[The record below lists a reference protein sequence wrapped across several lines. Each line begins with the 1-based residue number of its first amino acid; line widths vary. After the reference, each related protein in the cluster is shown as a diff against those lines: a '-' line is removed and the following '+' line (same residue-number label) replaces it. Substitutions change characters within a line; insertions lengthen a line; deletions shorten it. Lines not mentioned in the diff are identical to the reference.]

1 MSLNSFTYKNLITSN
16 QNLFF
21 VVLLGIAASFMLDF
35 LLGLILGLLLIFLII
50 GYGRKFLIS
59 IILVSLLSFA
69 SDINVSIRM
78 IIQIFS
84 FTGLL
89 YLFLDKYGLK
99 SSSYPNIPSLVKSFL
114 ILFYISMIISIVFSN
129 YPLEGMFLLLRVS
142 VFFFISYIFY
152 SFLNSYDD
160 IDFIIKGLIIA
171 CVVISFGIYYQ
182 LITEGFNLFDFAHNS
197 QIRIAGF
204 NSNINASAGVFA
216 AVLPVITSL
225 FFYKKE
231 RIYKAAL
238 GLIILFI
245 VVALLLTNSR
255 AATVSITISFFI
267 ILFQLRRKLFFISI
281 SVILSLIL
289 VVYFIEPLAELFSL
303 LMRLDAGFSFRE
315 MYWNLSTNIIKDNLI
330 FGIGPGNYR
339 YVMFDHYPVMM
350 DSGVSWFMIEL
361 QEMLPI
367 NNNSHNFYLMFFSDM
382 GILGFIT
389 SLSLPLV
396 FFIISFRTIDQLSV
410 SDGKIYYI
418 ILGIIAAG
426 IGLFFRGMFEAIGLI
441 FYGYI
446 TADLPFW
453 ILFGILIFTY
463 INLKK
468 NQNFS

>member
-1 MSLNSFTYKNLITSN
+1 MKLNIITYKDLVGSN
-16 QNLFF
+16 QYIFYSI
-21 VVLLGIAASFMLDF
+21 LLGIFASITLDF
-35 LLGLILGLLLIFLII
+35 LLGLILALLLIFLII
-50 GYGRKFLIS
+50 GYCRKFLIS

-69 SDINVSIRM
+69 SDINVSIRL
-78 IIQIFS
+78 IIQISS
-84 FTGLL
+84 FAGLL

-99 SSSYPNIPSLVKSFL
+99 SSSYPNIPDLVKGFL
-114 ILFYISMIISIVFSN
+114 ILFYFSMLVSITFSN
-129 YPLEGMFLLLRVS
+129 HPLDGMFLLLRVS
-142 VFFFISYIFY
+142 IFFLIAYIFY
-152 SFLNSYDD
+152 SLLNSYDD
-160 IDFIIKGLIIA
+160 IDLIIKGLVFT
-171 CVVISFGIYYQ
+171 CVVLSFGIYYQ
-182 LITEGFNLFDFAHNS
+182 FITEGFNLFDFVNNS

-225 FFYKKE
+225 LFYKKK

-255 AATVSITISFFI
+255 AAILSIIISTII
-267 ILFQLRRKLFFISI
+267 LLFQLRRKLFLISI
-281 SVILSLIL
+281 SVILSIILIVYFLEPLSEFLIL
-289 VVYFIEPLAELFSL
+289 L
-303 LMRLDAGFSFRE
+303 LRLESGMSFRE
-315 MYWNLSTNIIKDNLI
+315 YYWKLSTNIINDNLI

-339 YVMFDHYPVMM
+339 YVMFDYYPVMM
-350 DSGVSWFMIEL
+350 DSGVSWFMTEL

-382 GILGFIT
+382 GILGFVT

-396 FFIISFRTIDQLSV
+396 FFIISFRTIGQLSV

-426 IGLFFRGMFEAIGLI
+426 IGLFIRGLFEAIGLI

-453 ILFGILIFTY
+453 ILFGILLFIYFNTKR
-463 INLKK
+463 IKH
-468 NQNFS
+468 FS